1 MESPSDRM
9 RSSPPPARFASS
21 GAGGTPS
28 KPPAA
33 SAPREERWPT
43 LLHPADLNT
52 IAARINERPRKV
64 LGWASS
70 HDVFTDSLNTISGA
84 LTG

>member
-9 RSSPPPARFASS
+9 RSSPPPHASLQ
-21 GAGGTPS
+21 AGREV
-28 KPPAA
+28 PPAN
-33 SAPREERWPT
+33 R
-43 LLHPADLNT
+43 LLRQHLAKNAGLRSFTPADLNT

-64 LGWASS
+64 LLWASS
-70 HDVFTDSLNTISGA
+70 HDAHADSLNTISGA